1 MSRIRIHKEGFR
13 VICINALLW
22 LAVAVLFFVFCS
34 NLTVNIIV
42 TVVCL
47 GFAIFML
54 RFFRVPRRDP
64 VQGDHLVVAPGDGRV
79 VDIRE
84 VEEDEFFHSKCL
96 RISIFLSVFDVHVT
110 WSPVSGKVTYYNY
123 HPGRYLIAFHPK
135 ASEKNERT
143 SIGVMTDS
151 GHPLMFRQI
160 AGILARRIV
169 CYAREGERLEQTAQ
183 AGFIKFGSRIDLFL
197 PLDTEIL
204 VRKGDEVFGQET
216 VLARFNDHSSIES
229 I

>member
-1 MSRIRIHKEGFR
+1 MSRIRIHKEGIR
-13 VICINALLW
+13 IIWVNALLW
-22 LAVAVLFFVFCS
+22 IAVAVLFFVFCS
-34 NLTVNIIV
+34 NMTVNIIV
-42 TVVCL
+42 AVFSL

-54 RFFRVPRRDP
+54 RFFRVPHRDS
-64 VQGDHLVVAPGDGRV
+64 VRGENLVIAPGDGHV

-84 VEEDEFFHSKCL
+84 VEEDEFFHSKCI

-143 SIGVMTDS
+143 SIGVMTDD
-151 GHPLMFRQI
+151 GHMLMFRQI

-169 CYAREGERLEQTAQ
+169 CYAREGERVEQAAQ
-183 AGFIKFGSRIDLFL
+183 VGFIKFGSRIDLFL
-197 PLDTEIL
+197 PLNTEVL
-204 VRKGDEVFGQET
+204 VKKGDEVFGQET
-216 VLARFNDHSSIES
+216 VLAHFNPDN
-229 I
+229 

>member
-1 MSRIRIHKEGFR
+1 MRKPRIHQEGR
-13 VICINALLW
+13 RIIIVNSLLW
-22 LAVAVLFFVFCS
+22 LVVAALFFIFCS

-42 TVVCL
+42 AVFCL
-47 GFAIFML
+47 GIALFML
-54 RFFRVPRRDP
+54 RFFRVPEREALE
-64 VQGDHLVVAPGDGRV
+64 GDNLVIAPGDGRV

-84 VEEDEFFHSKCL
+84 VVEDEFFHSKCI

-110 WSPVSGKVTYYNY
+110 WAPVSGKVTYYNY
-123 HPGRYLIAFHPK
+123 HPGKYLIAFHPK
-135 ASEKNERT
+135 ASELNERT

-151 GHPLMFRQI
+151 GHPMMFRQI

-169 CYAREGERLEQTAQ
+169 CYAREGERLEQASQ

-204 VRKGDEVFGQET
+204 VKKGDDVTGLET
-216 VLARFNDHSSIES
+216 ALAHFNPGN
-229 I
+229 

>member
-1 MSRIRIHKEGFR
+1 MSRIKIHKEGIR
-13 VICINALLW
+13 IIWVNALLW
-22 LAVAVLFFVFCS
+22 IAVAVLFFVFC
-34 NLTVNIIV
+34 NNMTVNIIV
-42 TVVCL
+42 AVISL

-54 RFFRVPRRDP
+54 RFFRVPRRDS
-64 VQGDHLVVAPGDGRV
+64 VRGENLVIAPGDGHV

-84 VEEDEFFHSKCL
+84 VEEDEFFHSKCI

-143 SIGVMTDS
+143 SIGIMTDD
-151 GHPLMFRQI
+151 GHMLMFRQI

-169 CYAREGERLEQTAQ
+169 CYAREGERVEQTAQ

-197 PLDTEIL
+197 PLDTEVL
-204 VRKGDEVFGQET
+204 VKKGDEVFGQET
-216 VLARFNDHSSIES
+216 VLAHFNPDN
-229 I
+229 

>member
-1 MSRIRIHKEGFR
+1 MKRIRIHKEGIR
-13 VICINALLW
+13 IIWVNALLW
-22 LAVAVLFFVFCS
+22 LAVAVLFFVFCG

-42 TVVCL
+42 TVVSI
-47 GFAIFML
+47 GFAVFML

-64 VQGDHLVVAPGDGRV
+64 MRGDHLVIAPGDGHV

-84 VEEDEFFHSKCL
+84 VEEDEFFHSKCI

-110 WSPVSGKVTYYNY
+110 WAPVSGKVTYYNY
-123 HPGRYLIAFHPK
+123 HPGKYLIAFHPK

-143 SIGVMTDS
+143 SIGVVTDS
-151 GHPLMFRQI
+151 GHLMMFRQI

-169 CYAREGERLEQTAQ
+169 CYAREGERMEQAEQ
-183 AGFIKFGSRIDLFL
+183 VGFIKFGSRIDLFL

-204 VRKGDEVFGQET
+204 VQKGDEVDGQVT
-216 VLARFNDHSSIES
+216 PLARFND
-229 I
+229 

>member
-1 MSRIRIHKEGFR
+1 MSRIRIHKEGIR
-13 VICINALLW
+13 IIWVNALLW
-22 LAVAVLFFVFCS
+22 IAVAALFFVFCS
-34 NLTVNIIV
+34 NMTVNIIV
-42 TVVCL
+42 AVISL

-54 RFFRVPRRDP
+54 RFFRVPHRDS
-64 VQGDHLVVAPGDGRV
+64 VRGENLVIAPGDGHV

-84 VEEDEFFHSKCL
+84 VEEDEFFHSKCI

-143 SIGVMTDS
+143 SIGIMTDD
-151 GHPLMFRQI
+151 GHMLMFRQI

-169 CYAREGERLEQTAQ
+169 CYAREGERVEQTAQ

-197 PLDTEIL
+197 PLDTEVL
-204 VRKGDEVFGQET
+204 VKKGDEVFGQET
-216 VLARFNDHSSIES
+216 VLAHFNPNN
-229 I
+229 

>member
-1 MSRIRIHKEGFR
+1 MRIHKEGIR
-13 VICINALLW
+13 IIWVNALLW
-22 LAVAVLFFVFCS
+22 IAVAVLFFVFCS
-34 NLTVNIIV
+34 NMTVNIIV
-42 TVVCL
+42 AVISL

-54 RFFRVPRRDP
+54 RFFRVPHRDS
-64 VQGDHLVVAPGDGRV
+64 VRGENLVIAPGDGHV

-84 VEEDEFFHSKCL
+84 VEEDEFFHSKCI

-143 SIGVMTDS
+143 SIGVMTDD
-151 GHPLMFRQI
+151 GHMLMFRQI

-169 CYAREGERLEQTAQ
+169 CYAREGERVEQTAQ

-197 PLDTEIL
+197 PLDTEVL
-204 VRKGDEVFGQET
+204 VKKGDEVFGQET
-216 VLARFNDHSSIES
+216 VLAHFNPNN
-229 I
+229 

>member
-1 MSRIRIHKEGFR
+1 MSRIRIHKEGIR
-13 VICINALLW
+13 IIWVNALLW
-22 LAVAVLFFVFCS
+22 IAVAVLFFVFCS
-34 NLTVNIIV
+34 NMTVNIIV
-42 TVVCL
+42 AVISL

-54 RFFRVPRRDP
+54 RFFRVPHRDS
-64 VQGDHLVVAPGDGRV
+64 VRGENLVIAPGDGHV

-84 VEEDEFFHSKCL
+84 VEEDEFFHSKCI

-143 SIGVMTDS
+143 SIGVMTDD
-151 GHPLMFRQI
+151 GHMLMFRQI

-169 CYAREGERLEQTAQ
+169 CYAREGERVEQTAQ

-197 PLDTEIL
+197 PLDTEVL
-204 VRKGDEVFGQET
+204 VKKGDEVFGQET
-216 VLARFNDHSSIES
+216 VLAHFNPNN
-229 I
+229 

>member
-1 MSRIRIHKEGFR
+1 MSRIRIHKEGIR
-13 VICINALLW
+13 IIWVNALLW
-22 LAVAVLFFVFCS
+22 IAVAALFFVFCS
-34 NLTVNIIV
+34 NMTVNIIV
-42 TVVCL
+42 AVISL

-54 RFFRVPRRDP
+54 RFFRVPHRDS
-64 VQGDHLVVAPGDGRV
+64 VRGENLVIAPGDGHV

-84 VEEDEFFHSKCL
+84 VEEDEFFHSKCI

-143 SIGVMTDS
+143 SIGIMTDD
-151 GHPLMFRQI
+151 GHMLMFRQI

-169 CYAREGERLEQTAQ
+169 CYAREGERVEQTAQ

-197 PLDTEIL
+197 PLDTEVL
-204 VRKGDEVFGQET
+204 VKKGDEVFGQET
-216 VLARFNDHSSIES
+216 VLAHFNPDN
-229 I
+229 

>member
-1 MSRIRIHKEGFR
+1 MGRIRIHKEGYR
-13 VICINALLW
+13 IIIVNALLW
-22 LAVAVLFFVFCS
+22 LAIAALFFVFCS

-42 TVVCL
+42 AVVCL

-54 RFFRVPRRDP
+54 RFFRVPHRDS
-64 VQGDHLVVAPGDGRV
+64 VRGENLVIAPGDGHV

-84 VEEDEFFHSKCL
+84 VEEDEFFHSKCI

-143 SIGVMTDS
+143 SIGIMPDD
-151 GHPLMFRQI
+151 GHMLMFRQI

-169 CYAREGERLEQTAQ
+169 CYAREGERVEQTAQ

-197 PLDTEIL
+197 PLDTEVL
-204 VRKGDEVFGQET
+204 VKKGDEVFGQET
-216 VLARFNDHSSIES
+216 VLAHFNPDN
-229 I
+229 

>member
-1 MSRIRIHKEGFR
+1 MSRIRIHKEGIR
-13 VICINALLW
+13 IIWVNALLW
-22 LAVAVLFFVFCS
+22 IAVAVLFFVFCS
-34 NLTVNIIV
+34 NMTVNIIV
-42 TVVCL
+42 AVISL

-54 RFFRVPRRDP
+54 RFFRVPHRDS
-64 VQGDHLVVAPGDGRV
+64 VRGENLVIAPGDGHV

-84 VEEDEFFHSKCL
+84 VEEDEFFHSKCI

-143 SIGVMTDS
+143 SIGIMTDD
-151 GHPLMFRQI
+151 GHMLMFRQI

-169 CYAREGERLEQTAQ
+169 CYAREGERVEQTAQ

-197 PLDTEIL
+197 PLDTEVL
-204 VRKGDEVFGQET
+204 VKKGDEVFGQET
-216 VLARFNDHSSIES
+216 VLAHFNPDN
-229 I
+229 

>member
-1 MSRIRIHKEGFR
+1 MSRIRIHKEGIR
-13 VICINALLW
+13 IIWVNALLW
-22 LAVAVLFFVFCS
+22 IAVAALFFVFCS
-34 NLTVNIIV
+34 NMTVNIIV
-42 TVVCL
+42 AVISL

-54 RFFRVPRRDP
+54 RFFRVPCRDS
-64 VQGDHLVVAPGDGRV
+64 VRGENLVIAPGDGHV

-84 VEEDEFFHSKCL
+84 VEEDEFFHSKCI

-135 ASEKNERT
+135 ASEKNERA
-143 SIGVMTDS
+143 SIGIMTDD
-151 GHPLMFRQI
+151 GHMLMFRQI

-169 CYAREGERLEQTAQ
+169 CYAREGERVEQTAQ

-197 PLDTEIL
+197 PLDTEVL
-204 VRKGDEVFGQET
+204 VKKGDEVFGQET
-216 VLARFNDHSSIES
+216 VLAHFNPDN
-229 I
+229 

>member
-1 MSRIRIHKEGFR
+1 MRRPRIHQEGR
-13 VICINALLW
+13 RIIIVNSLLW
-22 LAVAVLFFVFCS
+22 LVVAALFFIFCS

-42 TVVCL
+42 AVFCL
-47 GFAIFML
+47 GIALFML
-54 RFFRVPRRDP
+54 RFFRVPEREALA
-64 VQGDHLVVAPGDGRV
+64 GDNLVIAPGDGRV

-84 VEEDEFFHSKCL
+84 VVEDEFFHSKCI

-110 WSPVSGKVTYYNY
+110 WAPVSGKVTYYNY
-123 HPGRYLIAFHPK
+123 HPGKYLIAFHPK
-135 ASEKNERT
+135 ASELNERT

-151 GHPLMFRQI
+151 GHPMMFRQI

-169 CYAREGERLEQTAQ
+169 CYAREGERLEQASQ

-204 VRKGDEVFGQET
+204 VKKGDDVTGLET
-216 VLARFNDHSSIES
+216 ALAHFNPGN
-229 I
+229 